1 VNFGTSFVVLQP
13 PPDCVSSLRRDRVT
27 TGAQSE
33 LSIVPKARFSGKTRP
48 SSQRASTVS
57 AQCLGCVAC
66 LGWNVC
72 QPDRVLVDLVA
83 CHKAE
88 RWPRPSE
95 EWLAATKH
103 DGAQVESVLINQA
116 EVGQALR

>member
-1 VNFGTSFVVLQP
+1 VNFGTSFVVLPP
-13 PPDCVSSLRRDRVT
+13 PPDCVSSLCRDRVT

-33 LSIVPKARFSGKTRP
+33 LSIVPKARFSDKTLP
-48 SSQRASTVS
+48 SSQMASTVS

-66 LGWNVC
+66 LGWNVR

-88 RWPRPSE
+88 WWPRASE

-116 EVGQALR
+116 EVGQALG